1 MGKNRTR
8 ERQTEEG
15 ERRFSLSRRT
25 KDEPIMETP
34 FHELTGRFI
43 FSLLSM
49 KLGEGVGGMGGGWTW
64 RSVFKKG
71 AKRGGMSVN

>member
-1 MGKNRTR
+1 MEDRDGEKG
-8 ERQTEEG
+8 EG
-15 ERRFSLSRRT
+15 RFSLSRRT

-49 KLGEGVGGMGGGWTW
+49 KLGVGVGGEREVGGLGTLG
-64 RSVFKKG
+64 SVFKKG
-71 AKRGGMSVN
+71 SEERRDGC

>member
-1 MGKNRTR
+1 MEDRDR
-8 ERQTEEG
+8 EKGEG
-15 ERRFSLSRRT
+15 RFSLSRRT

-49 KLGEGVGGMGGGWTW
+49 KLGVGGGWGVGGLGTW
-64 RSVFKKG
+64 GSVFKKG
-71 AKRGGMSVN
+71 SEERRDGC